1 MALDGEG
8 VITVIA
14 VRAKDWAY
22 YSQQADRTQEFSLMV
37 GWVVGVLIQESEEA
51 LVISQNFFPLED
63 QVRYTSVIQK
73 REVIQEVRFQVKE
86 EDNAT
91 NEADGQG

>member
-1 MALDGEG
+1 M
-8 VITVIA
+8 ITVIA

-22 YSQQADRTQEFSLMV
+22 YGQQTDRTQEFSLIV

-91 NEADGQG
+91 DEADGRQG